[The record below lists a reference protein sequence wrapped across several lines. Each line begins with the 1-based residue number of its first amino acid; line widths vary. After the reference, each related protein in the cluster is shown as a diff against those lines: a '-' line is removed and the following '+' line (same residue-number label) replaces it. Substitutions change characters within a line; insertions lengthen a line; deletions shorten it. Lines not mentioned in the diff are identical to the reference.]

1 MRWCAVAKLLRTE
14 QLLQSTLLRR
24 DCAFDEFCFKSVER
38 ISGWGREYQVTN
50 LAAYSG
56 ERDETTYSNFVFCA
70 DILLVVNCASI
81 CANHSSGSAGQ
92 KGGSL
97 MEMALAAA
105 TGGGSMGSASM
116 GSAMGGSVGSGIE
129 TFVCCQGSPM

>member
-1 MRWCAVAKLLRTE
+1 MRSPSSCVLNSCCNRRCSDATVRLMSFVLSPSKGLVAGGESIRSRT
-14 QLLQSTLLRR
+14 S
-24 DCAFDEFCFKSVER
+24 
-38 ISGWGREYQVTN
+38 
-50 LAAYSG
+50 AAYSG

-81 CANHSSGSAGQ
+81 YANHSSGSAGQ

-97 MEMALAAA
+97 MALAAA
-105 TGGGSMGSASM
+105 TGGRSM

>member
-1 MRWCAVAKLLRTE
+1 MRSPSSCVLNSCCNRRCSDATVRLMSSVLSPSKGLVAGGESIRSRT
-14 QLLQSTLLRR
+14 S
-24 DCAFDEFCFKSVER
+24 
-38 ISGWGREYQVTN
+38 
-50 LAAYSG
+50 AAYSG

-116 GSAMGGSVGSGIE
+116 GSTMGGSVGSGIE